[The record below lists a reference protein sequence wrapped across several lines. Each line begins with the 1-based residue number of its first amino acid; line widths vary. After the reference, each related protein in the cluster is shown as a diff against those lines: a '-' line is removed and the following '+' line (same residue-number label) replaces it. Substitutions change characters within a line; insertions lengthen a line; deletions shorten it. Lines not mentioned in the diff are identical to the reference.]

1 MLARRACAFCL
12 VTLGTAAL
20 AAGCG
25 GGAMTPSAATAPST
39 ATTAA
44 SAPTTKTKTT
54 TATAPAAVRPSGATH
69 AYELR
74 MQRLGVKLGGS
85 IQAIGDLMVVNHSVA
100 SKPQVVRDLR
110 RLQIVLR
117 SAASELT
124 RIRPPAKVRDQH
136 ELLARGVREYAQEL
150 TGVIARVQS
159 GDTAKALSL
168 IPRLKGIRD
177 MTTASH
183 AIKKAGLNIGV

>member
-1 MLARRACAFCL
+1 MLAKRVSALC
-12 VTLGTAAL
+12 VVMLGTAWL

-25 GGAMTPSAATAPST
+25 GGAKTPSTVTAPVVPS
-39 ATTAA
+39 
-44 SAPTTKTKTT
+44 TT
-54 TATAPAAVRPSGATH
+54 TSTVPVTVRPSAATH
-69 AYELR
+69 AYERR
-74 MQRLGVKLGGS
+74 MQRLGAKVGSS
-85 IQAIGDLMVVNHSVA
+85 IQEIGNLIVVNRSVA
-100 SKPQVVRDLR
+100 SKPQVVRQLR

-117 SAASELT
+117 NASVQLAQITPPEK
-124 RIRPPAKVRDQH
+124 IRAEH
-136 ELLARGVREYAQEL
+136 ELLARGVREYSQEL

-159 GDTAKALSL
+159 GNTAEALAL